1 MLKKPYYEKT
11 CFFWSLY
18 CKTLLATCWI
28 GGFLFGYLAWCRCG
42 FTSADGFFSAEFADY
57 TGFLTMLASDLL
69 LLGIGYLVSAFLS
82 RMLSSLYVFIRTA
95 LFFLSMIGLSLVYD
109 LSTWCAV
116 FIWQGVSLSLEFL
129 IYFYFTN
136 PDSLHYSL

>member
-1 MLKKPYYEKT
+1 MLKKRYCGKT
-11 CFFWSLY
+11 GFFWSLY

-28 GGFLFGYLAWCRCG
+28 GGFLFGCLAWCRCG
-42 FTSADGFFSAEFADY
+42 FASADGFFSAEFADY

>member
-1 MLKKPYYEKT
+1 
-11 CFFWSLY
+11 
-18 CKTLLATCWI
+18 
-28 GGFLFGYLAWCRCG
+28 
-42 FTSADGFFSAEFADY
+42 
-57 TGFLTMLASDLL
+57 MLASDLL

-116 FIWQGVSLSLEFL
+116 FIWQGVTLSLEFL